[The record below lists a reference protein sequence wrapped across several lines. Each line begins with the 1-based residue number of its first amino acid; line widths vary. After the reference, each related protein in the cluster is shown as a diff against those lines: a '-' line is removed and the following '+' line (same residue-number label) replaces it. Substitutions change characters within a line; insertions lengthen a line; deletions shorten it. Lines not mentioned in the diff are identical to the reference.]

1 MDQGEDTGVTTRW
14 RSRTISERALRSR
27 ARTSGVGSSRQLEG
41 REGSHSRTFA
51 LTAIVFPIEDCV
63 WWVSTRH
70 GDEQC
75 NWWCAACGGQYT
87 WRNPNGVLVL
97 QDSTD
102 RREAKVSREHA
113 LPQAIGEP
121 AVGRGMTTLCRCLL
135 RVFQIDELQRLIK
148 VDDHE
153 EVNIADLE
161 KYSVALH
168 VVEPKFGREDFPEA
182 AVREGVEE
190 LTVRRGEAVGLRTFI
205 DTTNVGG

>member
-1 MDQGEDTGVTTRW
+1 MTQQDDQRKGIVQQSTDHRSRIIAPVGGQRGVTQSYVCPHCHR
-14 RSRTISERALRSR
+14 
-27 ARTSGVGSSRQLEG
+27 
-41 REGSHSRTFA
+41 
-51 LTAIVFPIEDCV
+51 FPIEDYV

-70 GDEQC
+70 GEEQC

-102 RREAKVSREHA
+102 RREAKVCRAHA

-182 AVREGVEE
+182 AVREGVGE
-190 LTVRRGEAVGLRTFI
+190 LTLRRGEAVGLRTFI
-205 DTTNVGG
+205 DTTNVGD